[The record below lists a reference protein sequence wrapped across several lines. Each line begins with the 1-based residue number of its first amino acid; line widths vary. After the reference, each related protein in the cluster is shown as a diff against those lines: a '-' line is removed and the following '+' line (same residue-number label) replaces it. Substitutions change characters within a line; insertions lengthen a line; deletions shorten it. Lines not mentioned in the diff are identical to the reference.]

1 MNRTAPKLRLGRA
14 LLGVALALCLLS
26 GNASAAPT
34 AQDKERAHAL
44 MDAGDARFEAKQ
56 YAAALE
62 QYKAAD
68 DIMGV
73 PTTGI
78 EVGRTLERLGK
89 LLEAREVLRRVS
101 EFPQRSDEPRPFSSA
116 RSRADR
122 LLGDIAP
129 RIPRVTLEF
138 AGLPEG
144 VAPEITWDGQ
154 HIDPAR
160 IGGYIEANPGIHHA
174 VGVAAGYPDAKR
186 DVKLAEGQALQ
197 VTLSFAPAGSPASPG
212 AASQPPGTP
221 TLDSDRNAPP
231 TPANAKAKKPVL
243 LWVSVGVAAAGVAA
257 GTATGLQ
264 SLALTKSAKHHCTGN
279 DCTSEAQS
287 DIDHAKTFANVAN
300 VAFGVGVAALGVATW
315 QFFSYRAASK
325 RENAPVEPHV
335 TASVGLGNVSLEG
348 SF

>member
-1 MNRTAPKLRLGRA
+1 
-14 LLGVALALCLLS
+14 
-26 GNASAAPT
+26 
-34 AQDKERAHAL
+34 
-44 MDAGDARFEAKQ
+44 MDQGDARFEAKQ

-68 DIMGV
+68 EIMGV

-129 RIPRVTLEF
+129 RIPRVTLEV
-138 AGLPEG
+138 AGLPDG
-144 VAPEITWDGQ
+144 VNAEVTWDGQ

-160 IGGYIEANPGIHHA
+160 IGGYIEANPGVHHA

-186 DVKLAEGQALQ
+186 DVKLAEGQAIE
-197 VTLSFAPAGSPASPG
+197 VTLTFAPAGSAASGGAPLSSSGAAPSGSDHHAPPASAG
-212 AASQPPGTP
+212 SSAT
-221 TLDSDRNAPP
+221 
-231 TPANAKAKKPVL
+231 AKKPVL
-243 LWVSVGVAAAGVAA
+243 LWVSLGVAVAGVAA
-257 GTATGLQ
+257 GTATGFQ
-264 SLALTKSAKHHCTGN
+264 SLSLTKSAKHFCTGN
-279 DCTSEAQS
+279 DCTPDAQQ
-287 DIDHAKTFANVAN
+287 DIDHAKTFANVSN

-315 QFFSYRAASK
+315 QFFAYRAANK
-325 RENAPVEPHV
+325 RENAPTETHV
-335 TASVGLGNVSLEG
+335 TAKVGLGNVSLEG
-348 SF
+348 AF